1 MKQFW
6 IAVIFYITESL
17 ATSILMGAVEC
28 YMRASTGSAKA
39 FVFLVRDVFF
49 AFAARIF
56 LLQFIIELI
65 IIFLIIRFN
74 GWDKIWIV
82 LPGVFI
88 SVIVWGGLQGI
99 AVGFDFGMLKFAI
112 QKNWQ
117 FLFLGTL
124 FSWWFCYKWIG
135 LKA

>member
-6 IAVIFYITESL
+6 ITVVFYIVESL
-17 ATSILMGAVEC
+17 ATSILMAAVEL
-28 YMRASTGSAKA
+28 YTRVSLNSEKTFS
-39 FVFLVRDVFF
+39 FLVRDIFF

-56 LLQFIIELI
+56 LLQVIVELI
-65 IIFLIIRFN
+65 IIFVIIRFD
-74 GWDKIWIV
+74 GWDKIWLI

-88 SVIVWGGLQGI
+88 SVIIWGGLQGV
-99 AVGFDFGMLKFAI
+99 AVGLDFGMLKFAI
-112 QKNWQ
+112 LKNWH

-124 FSWWFCYKWIG
+124 FSWWICYKWIG